1 MGSSSGSFDMCG
13 VRSDVVVGD
22 DTGSGEQW
30 EEIVVILW
38 DGGSV
43 AVRRATTLLR

>member
-13 VRSDVVVGD
+13 VRLDVVVGND
-22 DTGSGEQW
+22 SGSGEQW
-30 EEIVVILW
+30 EEIAVVLW

-43 AVRRATTLLR
+43 AVSRATTLLR